1 MTLNRNN
8 RQKARLAFFGD
19 NGDLGTSKYSTCSST
34 SEPESESTQ
43 ESGRYRD
50 RAVLVENVQ
59 HTVANPT
66 PSYRLLRS
74 FLCMNRTPIVD
85 RNSSNP
91 TIGVR
96 FNGRRLH
103 GCTSFPEMGKAFY
116 RDMTPVFAIIPSQ
129 FRDGFG
135 CRSNVS
141 LSQQANPNV
150 GANEPHS

>member
-1 MTLNRNN
+1 MKNLMKTMTVPGLGGTR
-8 RQKARLAFFGD
+8 RLTRFR
-19 NGDLGTSKYSTCSST
+19 
-34 SEPESESTQ
+34 EE
-43 ESGRYRD
+43 D
-50 RAVLVENVQ
+50 RK
-59 HTVANPT
+59 
-66 PSYRLLRS
+66 
-74 FLCMNRTPIVD
+74 PI
-85 RNSSNP
+85 
-91 TIGVR
+91 
-96 FNGRRLH
+96 NGRRLH